1 MIIFVHTM
9 SEIALHIE
17 YLLTKHDCVIVPG
30 WGAFLVQYTNAFS
43 FEDNGLYKRPNRFVS
58 FNSSVSHNDG
68 MLVSSLVRKNGITY
82 ENACREVA
90 DFVAT
95 LRKQL
100 DYDGSVAIGRL
111 GFFKKDSELIVFE
124 PCHATSVC
132 SDVFGLKDLRIKTLA
147 QIAQEQNGAEEAVS
161 DTKSDNVV
169 RLLGRRFV
177 QVAASIVLL
186 IGVCFVLS
194 TPITFD
200 ESTDYA
206 GLDSAVKIKSPKQV
220 VTLKSEGDLSIA
232 LPKCAAEENA
242 EAVINCDSA
251 KVMASRSY
259 MPYEESESDSVI
271 PHNIEGRYYL
281 IVSSLDTKAQAD
293 KFIAKHG
300 GDLKV
305 LEGDGRYRI
314 YAAQSNSIKQLAKA
328 KQLLK
333 NTYPDA
339 WIL

>member
-1 MIIFVHTM
+1 M
-9 SEIALHIE
+9 SDIALHIE

-43 FEDNGLYKRPNRFVS
+43 FEDNGLYKKPNRFVS

-68 MLVSSLVRKNGITY
+68 MLVSSLVRKDGITY

-90 DFVAT
+90 DFVAM

-100 DYDGSVAIGRL
+100 DYEGSVAIGRL

-124 PCHATSVC
+124 PCHASSLC

-147 QIAQEQNGAEEAVS
+147 QIAHEQNDAEDVVHDE
-161 DTKSDNVV
+161 KSENVV
-169 RLLGRRFV
+169 SLFGRRFV
-177 QVAASIVLL
+177 QVAASIMLL
-186 IGVCFVLS
+186 IGACFVLS

-200 ESTDYA
+200 ESIDYA
-206 GLDSAVKIKSPKQV
+206 GLDSAVKIKSPQQV
-220 VTLKSEGDLSIA
+220 VTLKTEGDLSIA
-232 LPKCAAEENA
+232 LPKCAAEECA
-242 EAVINCDSA
+242 EAVNNSDSA
-251 KVMASRSY
+251 KVMTSNCDVQDENRAS
-259 MPYEESESDSVI
+259 ESVI
-271 PHNIEGRYYL
+271 PHNSEGRYYL

-300 GDLKV
+300 GNLGV

-314 YAAQSNSIKQLAKA
+314 YVAQSNSIKQLAKA
-328 KQLLK
+328 KQMLST
-333 NTYPDA
+333 TYPDA